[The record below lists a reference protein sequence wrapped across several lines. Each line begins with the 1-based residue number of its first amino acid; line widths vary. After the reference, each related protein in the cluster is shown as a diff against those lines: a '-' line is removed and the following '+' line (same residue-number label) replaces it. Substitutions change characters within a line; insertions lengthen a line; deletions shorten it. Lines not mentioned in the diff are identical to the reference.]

1 MLKHAMS
8 HSDLVLEQSPS
19 VTPDPW
25 EQFVRAE
32 TEESFFQSWLNLQ
45 CHRVPTSLQAVLVNR
60 KEPGPYV
67 PAATWPEQGAASAR
81 LAEVL
86 ERVIEERCGLVLKLE
101 DSKQHFAIAYP
112 LKLDNHL
119 PAVVAM
125 EVQVRDEDGLRQAME
140 QLQWGIAWL
149 EVLYR
154 RQRAS
159 EDAAVLGRLQAAVDL
174 LAVALGED
182 RFHAAAMAFV
192 TELARTVDC
201 DRVSLGLVR
210 GRRIILEAISHSA
223 EVNIKMN
230 LTGAIVQAMDEA
242 LLQRQELIYPVPEEA
257 EILITHNHE
266 HLSRLQ
272 NQAVIASFP
281 LFQQDR
287 YYAVLTCERPADHPF
302 TPHDLALVR
311 AVAAL
316 VSPALEAK
324 QYNDRPLWHILK
336 DAVTTQIE
344 RFIGPGYVGRKLAL
358 VLMSMAILFFSLAT
372 GDYRLAANITV
383 EGSVRRVV
391 VAPFDG
397 YIDQAPVRAGDLV
410 AKDDLLCTLDD
421 RDLRLERLARFSQK
435 SQLQRQ
441 HQSAVAKYD
450 RAQAIIIEAQLS
462 QATAEL
468 ELIESRLQRT
478 RLLAPFAGFL
488 ISGDLSQRLGGAVT
502 KGDVLFEVTPLDA
515 YRVILEVD
523 ERRIGDVRP
532 GQQGGLVLA
541 SQPGKTYAFTVAKI
555 TPITIAEEGRN
566 FFRVEARL
574 ATVDDTLRPG
584 MEGIGKVFVDRRRLI
599 AIWTRELTEWFRLW
613 LWRWLP

>member
-1 MLKHAMS
+1 MS
-8 HSDLVLEQSPS
+8 HSDLVLEPSP
-19 VTPDPW
+19 TAAPDPW
-25 EQFVRAE
+25 EQFIGAE
-32 TEESFFQSWLNLQ
+32 TEESFFQSWLILQ
-45 CHRVPTSLQAVLVNR
+45 CRRVPASLQAVLVTR
-60 KEPGPYV
+60 KEQGPYV
-67 PAATWPEQGAASAR
+67 PMATWPEQGATPAR

-86 ERVIEERCGLVLKLE
+86 ERVIGERCGLVLKLE
-101 DSKQHFAIAYP
+101 DSRQRFAIAYP
-112 LKLDNHL
+112 LNLDNHL

-125 EVQVRDEDGLRQAME
+125 EVQARDEDGLRQTME

-154 RQRAS
+154 RQRAG

-174 LAVALGED
+174 LAVTLGEA

-192 TELARTVDC
+192 TELARTADC

-223 EVNIKMN
+223 EVGDKMN

-242 LLQRQELIYPVPEEA
+242 LLQRRELVYPVREEA
-257 EILITHNHE
+257 EILINRNHE

-272 NQAVIASFP
+272 NQAVVASFP
-281 LFQQDR
+281 LFLQDR

-302 TPHDLALVR
+302 TSHDLALVR

-316 VSPALEAK
+316 ASPALEAK
-324 QYNDRPLWHILK
+324 EHNDRPLWRILR
-336 DAVTTQIE
+336 DTAAAQIA
-344 RFIGPGYVGRKLAL
+344 RLTGPGYTGRKLAL
-358 VLMSMAILFFSLAT
+358 LLAGLAILFFSLAT
-372 GDYRLAANITV
+372 GEYRLAADTTL
-383 EGSVRRVV
+383 EGSVRRAV

-397 YIDQAPVRAGDLV
+397 YIDQAPARAGDLV
-410 AKDDLLCTLDD
+410 AKDALLCTLDD

-450 RAQAIIIEAQLS
+450 RAQAIIIEAQLD
-462 QATAEL
+462 QASAEL

-478 RLLAPFAGFL
+478 QLLAPFAGL
-488 ISGDLSQRLGGAVT
+488 LVSGDLSQRLGSAVT
-502 KGDVLFEVTPLDA
+502 KGEVLFEVTPLDA

-532 GQQGGLVLA
+532 GQQGNLVLA
-541 SQPGKTYAFTVAKI
+541 SQPGKTYAFSVTKI
-555 TPITIAEEGRN
+555 TPITTAEEGRN
-566 FFRVEARL
+566 FFRVEAQL
-574 ATVDDTLRPG
+574 ATVDESLRPG
-584 MEGIGKVFVDRRRLI
+584 MEGVGKVYVDRRRLI
-599 AIWTRELTEWFRLW
+599 AIWTRELIEWFDLW